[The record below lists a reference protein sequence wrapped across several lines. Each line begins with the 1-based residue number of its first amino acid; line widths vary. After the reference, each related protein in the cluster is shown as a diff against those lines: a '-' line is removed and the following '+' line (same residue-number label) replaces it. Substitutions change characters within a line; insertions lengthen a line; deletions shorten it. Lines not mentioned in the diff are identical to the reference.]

1 MLPWVVLTNL
11 WFNYRK
17 DLYTIV
23 VVHAA
28 TNASILLSATF
39 SAMDQVVCFH
49 FGALFKQP
57 RWCDAPEHLSSG
69 SCFAGSTTHDRFSSE

>member
-49 FGALFKQP
+49 FG
-57 RWCDAPEHLSSG
+57 
-69 SCFAGSTTHDRFSSE
+69 SCV

>member
-11 WFNYRK
+11 WFDYRK

-39 SAMDQVVCFH
+39 FSD
-49 FGALFKQP
+49 G
-57 RWCDAPEHLSSG
+57 SG
-69 SCFAGSTTHDRFSSE
+69 GLLPLWFLI